1 MAEQHTEFFKVG
13 IGQLGQD
20 FSVDRVIAKYLL
32 VLLQPETSQ
41 PSGNVHTSSPRTE
54 LALRLMLAQTNG
66 KCFWF
71 GRPIS
76 TGSTVA

>member
-1 MAEQHTEFFKVG
+1 MAEHHTQFFKVG
-13 IGQLGQD
+13 IRQLGQD
-20 FSVDRVIAKYLL
+20 LSVDRVIAKNLL
-32 VLLQPETSQ
+32 VLPQPETSQ
-41 PSGNVHTSSPRTE
+41 PSGNVHNSSPRAE